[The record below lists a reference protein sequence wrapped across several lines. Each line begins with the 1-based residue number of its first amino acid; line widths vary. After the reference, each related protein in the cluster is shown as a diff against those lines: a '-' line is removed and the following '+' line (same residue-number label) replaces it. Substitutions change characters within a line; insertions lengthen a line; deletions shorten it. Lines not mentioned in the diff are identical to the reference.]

1 MTTVPASAR
10 QPASDESGPA
20 DDGGRT
26 VAVVINPSKFDD
38 VDAAK
43 ATVAAGAQR
52 AGWDEPLWF
61 ETTIEDPGT
70 SAATAALEAG
80 ADVVCAMGGDGTVR
94 AVAAVLRGT
103 GVPYA
108 LLPSGTGNL
117 LARNLGIPLGSIDDA
132 VEIALFGQN
141 RAIDVGTATFDD
153 GEERVFVVMGGV
165 GLDAQIMDN
174 TDDDLKKKVGWGAYL
189 AAGAPAIFK
198 GGFDAT
204 LTIDGEREDPTNCLM
219 VLACN
224 CSSVVANI
232 ELATGAVLDDGD
244 LELVM
249 LQPNAVA
256 GWLGVAIDVATR
268 NRNGLASL
276 KQWPGREFEF
286 ELDQP
291 VLAELDGD
299 PVGETTRGR
308 FGVDPGS
315 LIVRLPVPAP
325 AAPGLTPRKSLI
337 VDTTDLGIAGVE
349 HASDVSEA
357 GASDTGAPGGA
368 ADTDR

>member
-1 MTTVPASAR
+1 MSA
-10 QPASDESGPA
+10 ESGR
-20 DDGGRT
+20 RT

-38 VDAAK
+38 VEAVK
-43 ATVAAGAQR
+43 AVAAAGAQR
-52 AGWDEPLWF
+52 AGWNEPLWF
-61 ETTIEDPGT
+61 ETSVDDSGT
-70 SAATAALEAG
+70 AAAESALEAEP
-80 ADVVCAMGGDGTVR
+80 DVVCAMGGDGTVR

-103 GVPYA
+103 SVPYG

-117 LARNLGIPLGSIDDA
+117 LARNLGIPLTSLEDA
-132 VEIALFGQN
+132 VEIALLGQD
-141 RAIDVGTATFDD
+141 RAIDVGLATFDD

-165 GLDAQIMDN
+165 GLDAEIMDK
-174 TDDDLKKKVGWGAYL
+174 TDDELKKKVGWGAYV
-189 AAGAPAIFK
+189 AAGAPALLK
-198 GGFDAT
+198 GGFEAT
-204 LTIDGEREDPTNCLM
+204 LTIDGQTEDPAKCLM

-232 ELATGAVLDDGD
+232 EIATGAVLDDGD

-249 LQPNAVA
+249 LQPNIVA
-256 GWLGVAIDVATR
+256 GWVGVAIDVATR

-286 ELDQP
+286 ELDAP

-315 LIVRLPVPAP
+315 LIVRLPVPVAQ
-325 AAPGLTPRKSLI
+325 APGLSPRTSVTLDSPTADT
-337 VDTTDLGIAGVE
+337 VDSG
-349 HASDVSEA
+349 EA
-357 GASDTGAPGGA
+357 GKPAQPAQPAQPSE
-368 ADTDR
+368 

>member
-1 MTTVPASAR
+1 MTTTSAE
-10 QPASDESGPA
+10 P
-20 DDGGRT
+20 RT
-26 VAVVINPSKFDD
+26 VAVVINPSKFTD
-38 VDAAK
+38 VDEVK
-43 ATVAAGAQR
+43 AIVAAGAAR
-52 AGWDEPLWF
+52 AGWNEPLWF
-61 ETTIEDPGT
+61 ETTIEDSG
-70 SAATAALEAG
+70 AAAGREALEAG
-80 ADVVCAMGGDGTVR
+80 ADLVCAMGGDGTVR
-94 AVAAVLRGT
+94 AVAGVLRGT
-103 GVPYA
+103 GVPYG

-117 LARNLGIPLGSIDDA
+117 LARNLGLPLNSLDDA
-132 VEIALFGQN
+132 VEIALLGQE

-153 GEERVFVVMGGV
+153 GEERTFVVMGGV

-174 TDDDLKKKVGWGAYL
+174 TDDELKKKVGWGAYV
-189 AAGAPAIFK
+189 AAGAPALFK
-198 GGFDAT
+198 GGFEAT
-204 LTIDGEREDPTNCLM
+204 LTIDGEAEEPTDCLM

-249 LQPNAVA
+249 LRPNAVA

-315 LIVRLPVPAP
+315 LIVRLPVPASQI
-325 AAPGLTPRKSLI
+325 PGLTPRTAVALDDI
-337 VDTTDLGIAGVE
+337 DDTAPDPS
-349 HASDVSEA
+349 AS
-357 GASDTGAPGGA
+357 
-368 ADTDR
+368 

>member
-1 MTTVPASAR
+1 MTHDASPSQA
-10 QPASDESGPA
+10 PSDR
-20 DDGGRT
+20 RT
-26 VAVVINPSKFDD
+26 VAVVINPSKFTD
-38 VDAAK
+38 VDEVK
-43 ATVAAGAQR
+43 ATVAAGASR
-52 AGWDEPLWF
+52 AGWAEPLWF
-61 ETTIEDPGT
+61 ETSVEDSG
-70 SAATAALEAG
+70 TAAAEAALDAG

-103 GVPYA
+103 GVPYG

-117 LARNLGIPLGSIDDA
+117 LARNLGIPLTDLDDA
-132 VEIALFGQN
+132 VEIALLGQD

-174 TDDDLKKKVGWGAYL
+174 TDDELKKKVGWGAYV
-189 AAGAPAIFK
+189 AAGAPALFK
-198 GGFDAT
+198 GGFEAT
-204 LTIDGEREDPTNCLM
+204 LTIDGEAEEPTNCLM

-249 LQPNAVA
+249 LRPNVVA

-308 FGVDPGS
+308 FGVDPGA
-315 LIVRLPVPAP
+315 LIVRLPVPA
-325 AAPGLTPRKSLI
+325 AQAPGLSPRTAVV
-337 VDTTDLGIAGVE
+337 VDPAV
-349 HASDVSEA
+349 A
-357 GASDTGAPGGA
+357 
-368 ADTDR
+368 

>member
-1 MTTVPASAR
+1 MTTTSAE
-10 QPASDESGPA
+10 P
-20 DDGGRT
+20 RT
-26 VAVVINPSKFDD
+26 VAVVINPSKFTD
-38 VDAAK
+38 VDEVK
-43 ATVAAGAQR
+43 AIVAAGAAR
-52 AGWDEPLWF
+52 AGWNEPLWF
-61 ETTIEDPGT
+61 ETSIEDSG
-70 SAATAALEAG
+70 AAAGREALEAG
-80 ADVVCAMGGDGTVR
+80 ADLVCAMGGDGTVR
-94 AVAAVLRGT
+94 AVAGVLRGT
-103 GVPYA
+103 GVPYG

-117 LARNLGIPLGSIDDA
+117 LARNLGLPLNSLDDA
-132 VEIALFGQN
+132 VEIALLGQE

-153 GEERVFVVMGGV
+153 GEERTFVVMGGV

-174 TDDDLKKKVGWGAYL
+174 TDDELKKKVGWGAYV
-189 AAGAPAIFK
+189 AAGAPALFK
-198 GGFDAT
+198 GGFEAT
-204 LTIDGEREDPTNCLM
+204 LTIDGEAEEPTDCLM

-249 LQPNAVA
+249 LRPNAVA

-315 LIVRLPVPAP
+315 LIVRLPVPASQI
-325 AAPGLTPRKSLI
+325 PGLTPRTAVAL
-337 VDTTDLGIAGVE
+337 D
-349 HASDVSEA
+349 
-357 GASDTGAPGGA
+357 
-368 ADTDR
+368 DTDDTAPDPSAS

>member
-1 MTTVPASAR
+1 VT
-10 QPASDESGPA
+10 QPSSSSSDAAP
-20 DDGGRT
+20 R

-43 ATVAAGAQR
+43 STVTAVAAR
-52 AGWDEPLWF
+52 VGWSEPIWF
-61 ETTIEDPGT
+61 ETTIEDSGT
-70 SAATAALEAG
+70 AAATEALEAV

-94 AVAAVLRGT
+94 AVAGVLRGT

-117 LARNLGIPLGSIDDA
+117 LARNLGLPLNSLEEA
-132 VEIALFGQN
+132 VEIALLGQD

-174 TDDDLKKKVGWGAYL
+174 TDDELKKKVGWGAYV

-198 GGFDAT
+198 GGFEAT
-204 LTIDGEREDPTNCLM
+204 ITVDGAAEEPTNCLM

-249 LQPNAVA
+249 LRPNAVA

-276 KQWPGREFEF
+276 KQWPGREFSF
-286 ELDQP
+286 ELDQA

-299 PVGETTRGR
+299 PVGETRSGR

-315 LIVRLPVPAP
+315 LIVRLPVPVP
-325 AAPGLTPRKSLI
+325 KAPGLTPYDSVV
-337 VDTTDLGIAGVE
+337 VDATDLGITGVDEGAGE
-349 HASDVSEA
+349 SS
-357 GASDTGAPGGA
+357 
-368 ADTDR
+368 R

>member
-1 MTTVPASAR
+1 MTTTPAE
-10 QPASDESGPA
+10 P
-20 DDGGRT
+20 RT
-26 VAVVINPSKFDD
+26 VAVVINPSKFTD
-38 VDAAK
+38 VDEVK
-43 ATVAAGAQR
+43 AIVAAGAAR
-52 AGWDEPLWF
+52 AGWNEPLWF
-61 ETTIEDPGT
+61 ETSIEDSG
-70 SAATAALEAG
+70 AAAGRAALDAG
-80 ADVVCAMGGDGTVR
+80 ADLVCAMGGDGTVR
-94 AVAAVLRGT
+94 AIAGVLRGT
-103 GVPYA
+103 GVPYG

-117 LARNLGIPLGSIDDA
+117 LARNLGLPLNSLDDA
-132 VEIALFGQN
+132 VEIALLGQE

-153 GEERVFVVMGGV
+153 GEERTFVVMGGV

-174 TDDDLKKKVGWGAYL
+174 TDDELKKKVGWGAYV
-189 AAGAPAIFK
+189 AAGAPALFK
-198 GGFDAT
+198 GGFEAT
-204 LTIDGEREDPTNCLM
+204 LTIDGEAEEPTDCLM

-249 LQPNAVA
+249 LRPNAVA

-315 LIVRLPVPAP
+315 LIVRLPVPASQI
-325 AAPGLTPRKSLI
+325 PGLTPRTAVAL
-337 VDTTDLGIAGVE
+337 D
-349 HASDVSEA
+349 
-357 GASDTGAPGGA
+357 
-368 ADTDR
+368 DTDDTAPDPSA

>member
-1 MTTVPASAR
+1 MTMTDRDTTTADAR
-10 QPASDESGPA
+10 SDR
-20 DDGGRT
+20 RT
-26 VAVVINPSKFDD
+26 VAVVINPSKFSD
-38 VDAAK
+38 VDAVK
-43 ATVAAGAQR
+43 ATVAAVADR
-52 AGWDEPLWF
+52 AGWNEPLWF
-61 ETTIEDPGT
+61 ETTVEDSG
-70 SAATAALEAG
+70 TAAGQDALKAG
-80 ADVVCAMGGDGTVR
+80 ADLVCAMGGDGTVR
-94 AVAAVLRGT
+94 AVAGVLRGT
-103 GVPYA
+103 GVPYG

-117 LARNLGIPLGSIDDA
+117 LARNLGLPLGSLEDA
-132 VEIALFGQN
+132 VEIALLGQD
-141 RAIDVGTATFDD
+141 RAIDVGLATFDD

-174 TDDDLKKKVGWGAYL
+174 TDDELKKKVGWGAYV
-189 AAGAPAIFK
+189 AAGAPALFK
-198 GGFDAT
+198 GGFEAT
-204 LTIDGEREDPTNCLM
+204 LTVDGAAEDPTNCLM

-249 LQPNAVA
+249 LRPNAVA

-286 ELDQP
+286 TLDQP

-299 PVGETTRGR
+299 PVGETTHGR

-315 LIVRLPVPAP
+315 LIVRLPVPVAQ
-325 AAPGLTPRKSLI
+325 APGLTPR
-337 VDTTDLGIAGVE
+337 IAAVIDS
-349 HASDVSEA
+349 AS
-357 GASDTGAPGGA
+357 
-368 ADTDR
+368 

>member
-1 MTTVPASAR
+1 MTTTSAE
-10 QPASDESGPA
+10 P
-20 DDGGRT
+20 RT
-26 VAVVINPSKFDD
+26 VAVVINPSKFTD
-38 VDAAK
+38 VDEVK
-43 ATVAAGAQR
+43 AIVAAGAAR
-52 AGWDEPLWF
+52 AGWNEPLWF
-61 ETTIEDPGT
+61 ETSIEDSG
-70 SAATAALEAG
+70 AAAGREALEAG
-80 ADVVCAMGGDGTVR
+80 ADLVCAMGGDGTVR
-94 AVAAVLRGT
+94 AVAGVLRGT
-103 GVPYA
+103 GVPYG

-117 LARNLGIPLGSIDDA
+117 LARNLGLPLNSLDDA
-132 VEIALFGQN
+132 VEIALLGQE

-153 GEERVFVVMGGV
+153 GEERTFVVMGGV

-174 TDDDLKKKVGWGAYL
+174 TDDELKKKVGWGAYV
-189 AAGAPAIFK
+189 AAGAPALFK
-198 GGFDAT
+198 GGFEAT
-204 LTIDGEREDPTNCLM
+204 LTIDGEAEEPTDCLM

-232 ELATGAVLDDGD
+232 ELAT
-244 LELVM
+244 
-249 LQPNAVA
+249 

-315 LIVRLPVPAP
+315 LIVRLPVPASQI
-325 AAPGLTPRKSLI
+325 PGLTPRTAVAL
-337 VDTTDLGIAGVE
+337 D
-349 HASDVSEA
+349 
-357 GASDTGAPGGA
+357 
-368 ADTDR
+368 DTDDTAPDPSAS